1 MTMAYQHLTKEQ
13 RFTIQSW
20 LELGMSQT
28 AMAERLGKHKTTL
41 CRELCKNSY
50 ADGRYHGGHADTQA
64 RKRRVVGRRA
74 TKKLVKD
81 KQLRRAVLDRLR
93 RKDSPEQV
101 AGKRRRGGKVFVVH
115 ETIYQYLYT
124 ERPDLTSL
132 LRQRKGKYRRRH
144 GTKAREKE
152 RELAKKTWITER
164 PEIVNN
170 RSVMGHWEGD
180 TVRGKEKTMAI
191 GTHVERVSGY
201 GLAHLLHEVSA
212 KRMHEQ
218 TVEQFQKV
226 PPEQRLSETDDNGT
240 EFAAFEETER
250 ILGMKIYFALPY
262 HSWERGTNENWNGL
276 LRQFFPKGTSFAT
289 ITQQDVEEAV
299 YNLNHR
305 PRKRLNYLSPYE
317 VFVKGMTP

>member
-13 RFTIQSW
+13 RYKIQSW

-28 AMAERLGKHKTTL
+28 EMAERLGKHKATMS
-41 CRELCKNSY
+41 RELCQNSY

-64 RKRRVVGRRA
+64 RKRKAAGRR
-74 TKKLVKD
+74 TIKKLVHD
-81 KQLRRAVLDRLR
+81 TRLRRAVLSRLR
-93 RKDSPEQV
+93 QKDSPEQV
-101 AGKRRRGGKVFVVH
+101 AGKRRRQGKDSVVH

-124 ERPDLTSL
+124 ERPDLLCL
-132 LRQRKGKYRRRH
+132 LRQKKGKYRRRH
-144 GTKAREKE
+144 GTKQRERE

-164 PEIVNN
+164 PAIINDRAEL
-170 RSVMGHWEGD
+170 GHFEGD
-180 TVRGKEKTMAI
+180 TIKGKGSSGSI

-218 TVEQFQKV
+218 TVEQFQTL
-226 PPEQRLSETDDNGT
+226 PPQKRLSETDDNGT
-240 EFAAFEETER
+240 EFSAFEQTER
-250 ILGMKIYFALPY
+250 ALGMTIYFALPY

-289 ITQQDVEEAV
+289 ITQQDVDEAV
-299 YNLNHR
+299 HNLNHR
-305 PRKRLNYLSPYE
+305 PRKRLNYLTPYE
-317 VFVKGMTP
+317 VFIRGRTP